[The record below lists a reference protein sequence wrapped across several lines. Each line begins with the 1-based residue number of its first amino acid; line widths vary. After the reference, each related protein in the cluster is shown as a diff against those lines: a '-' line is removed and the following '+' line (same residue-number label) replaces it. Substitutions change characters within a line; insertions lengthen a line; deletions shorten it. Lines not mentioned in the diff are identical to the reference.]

1 MGQFD
6 EAKKA
11 VWSAARTLAD
21 KGIFKATEGNVS
33 MRLPGKELFAVTPS
47 AVDYYK
53 MAPEDICIVDFNG
66 ELVDGQKKPSI
77 ESGMHRAVYLERPDV
92 HVVLH
97 THQVYASSL
106 ALIDTPIPALFDEQV
121 RYLGRT
127 VDIIPYG
134 PSGTSFLT
142 KHVKR
147 KVRNGNN
154 AYILKNHGVLVF
166 GGNFEKALHNIEL
179 LEKCAL
185 TYLLALSTGKDVTK
199 IPLVIREI
207 AFAKLKSDEK
217 RFAKEGPLLH
227 V

>member
-1 MGQFD
+1 VSQFD
-6 EAKKA
+6 EIKMA
-11 VWSAARTLAD
+11 VWSAARALAD

-33 MRLPGKELFAVTPS
+33 MRVPHHSFFAVTPS

-53 MAPEDICIVDFNG
+53 MEPEDICIVNFDG
-66 ELVDGQKKPSI
+66 ELIDGRKKPSI
-77 ESGMHRAVYLERPDV
+77 ESGMHRAVYLERSDV

-106 ALIDTPIPALFDEQV
+106 ALVDKPIPALFDEQV
-121 RYLGRT
+121 RYLGRS

-142 KHVKR
+142 REVRR
-147 KVRNGNN
+147 KIKNGNN
-154 AYILKNHGVLVF
+154 AYILKNHGVLVL
-166 GGNFEKALHNIEL
+166 GGSFERALHNIEL

-185 TYLLALSTGKDVTK
+185 TYILALSTGERVTK
-199 IPLVIREI
+199 IPMLIREV

-217 RFAKEGPLLH
+217 RFAKDGASLN